1 MNKLN
6 IGITGS
12 TGVLG
17 KKLILLNKKKYK
29 FIKFTGDITSKKDV
43 FNWIQQKNFDCLFHF
58 AAVVPTFEV
67 ENNYKYALRVNYN
80 GTKNI
85 VDAFNN
91 FKQKKIKWFFF
102 SSSSHVYGY
111 SKKKIK
117 ENSNLLG
124 SSLYGKT
131 KVKSEKYILRN
142 LRPNIKYCIGRIFS
156 FTDANQPESFFVPKY
171 KKLLFKKNYI
181 KIDNLNQ
188 YRDFIHIDDLTK
200 CIFFLMKK
208 NYRGIINIASGKKI
222 RLNKMIQTIANN
234 YNKKVLF
241 NKNKDFSSKSLIADV
256 TKLKKLGFKNKFDIH
271 KIINL

>member
-1 MNKLN
+1 MKKLN

-43 FNWIQQKNFDCLFHF
+43 FNWMQRKNFDCLFHF
-58 AAVVPTFEV
+58 AALVPTFKV
-67 ENNYKYALRVNYN
+67 EKNYKYALRVNYN

-85 VDAFNN
+85 VDAFNH
-91 FKQKKIKWFFF
+91 FKQKSIMWFFF
-102 SSSSHVYGY
+102 SSTSHVYAY

-131 KVKSEKYILRN
+131 KIKSEKYILNN
-142 LRPNIKYCIGRIFS
+142 LRPNINYCIGRIFS
-156 FTDANQPESFFVPKY
+156 FTDTNQPESFFVPKY
-171 KKLLFKKNYI
+171 KKLMFKKNYI
-181 KIDNLNQ
+181 KVDNLNQ
-188 YRDFIHIDDLTK
+188 YRDFIHIDDLIK

-222 RLNKMIQTIANN
+222 RLNKMIQIIAKN
-234 YNKKVLF
+234 YNKKVFF
-241 NKNKDFSSKSLIADV
+241 NKNKDFSAKSLIADV